1 MSSSSSSNITI
12 LNRTAFPLNVAL
24 SILAPF
30 QHINALEPGDVWTT
44 ESPSFLPLPSN
55 DNLPRRA
62 VKALSPLLLSR
73 SKWLKRLPIKPKVS
87 IDIRFDHEHNR
98 YSEEEAYHLW
108 TSFSARWLGLIA
120 LSGAFVTIVSSQII
134 GIVSPSSSRRI
145 PASCLALGIFG
156 VLCLI
161 VSFYG
166 VYNPTQ
172 FPVQFSQFDTSTT
185 ERREACKDKDP
196 ALTEGRVLSATV
208 PAHTLYR
215 SAPPPSLS
223 PRGHTNLAV
232 LWIRGRFALWDLDL
246 DQEIHAHFNGR
257 R

>member
-1 MSSSSSSNITI
+1 MSGSSSSNITI

-98 YSEEEAYHLW
+98 YSEEEAYHIW
-108 TSFSARWLGLIA
+108 TSFSTRCLGLVA
-120 LSGAFVTIVSSQII
+120 LSGAFVTIVGSQII
-134 GIVSPSSSRRI
+134 GIVSPTSSRRI

-166 VYNPTQ
+166 VYSLAK
-172 FPVQFSQFDTSTT
+172 FPPFIY
-185 ERREACKDKDP
+185 
-196 ALTEGRVLSATV
+196 L
-208 PAHTLYR
+208 
-215 SAPPPSLS
+215 
-223 PRGHTNLAV
+223 NLNFYHRASGSMQ
-232 LWIRGRFALWDLDL
+232 R
-246 DQEIHAHFNGR
+246 
-257 R
+257 

>member
-55 DNLPRRA
+55 DNFPRRA

-120 LSGAFVTIVSSQII
+120 LSGAFVTIVSSQVI

-145 PASCLALGIFG
+145 PASCLALGVFG

-166 VYNPTQ
+166 VYN
-172 FPVQFSQFDTSTT
+172 
-185 ERREACKDKDP
+185 
-196 ALTEGRVLSATV
+196 LTEFLLTFTRLLQNVGKHAKIKTQLSRRVEYYQQQSLRTLSTVQHLPHHSPPVATQ
-208 PAHTLYR
+208 TLPYCGYVAA
-215 SAPPPSLS
+215 SPS
-223 PRGHTNLAV
+223 G
-232 LWIRGRFALWDLDL
+232 I
-246 DQEIHAHFNGR
+246 
-257 R
+257 

>member
-55 DNLPRRA
+55 DNFPRRA

-120 LSGAFVTIVSSQII
+120 LSGAFVTIVSSQVI

-145 PASCLALGIFG
+145 PASCLALGVFG

-166 VYNPTQ
+166 VYN
-172 FPVQFSQFDTSTT
+172 
-185 ERREACKDKDP
+185 
-196 ALTEGRVLSATV
+196 LTEFLLTFTRLLQNVGKHAKIKTQLSRRVEYYQQQSLRTLSTV
-208 PAHTLYR
+208 QHLPHH
-215 SAPPPSLS
+215 PPPVATQTLPYCGYVAAS
-223 PRGHTNLAV
+223 PSG
-232 LWIRGRFALWDLDL
+232 I
-246 DQEIHAHFNGR
+246 
-257 R
+257 

>member
-120 LSGAFVTIVSSQII
+120 LSGAFVTIVSSRII

-161 VSFYG
+161 VSFY
-166 VYNPTQ
+166 
-172 FPVQFSQFDTSTT
+172 